1 MDTSIRIEVPAAIY
15 NQLVR
20 IQENRRQAEGRKPSL
35 SSIILE
41 FCSSCISDGQTNPA
55 NVQTVEKNVQSSSI
69 SEQNHAAFAQ
79 NARVFQQEEYLQKRL
94 TRWEDSLLRWETNL
108 NIRESRLR
116 ESLHDFAEQREEIH
130 QARLQ
135 MLEEEEELPRKKP
148 LAGPEEII
156 ENKMMSVEIKDKN
169 EKIKKLKETIN
180 ILEEDLEKAQSAAK
194 PLKEPSSFLS
204 IIKEYWPV
212 IITGAGILIAYLMN
226 QKSESKKQNKQ
237 MEKLLESLGKIDPG
251 DKDELVKTLVDGVKN
266 TQNKDSDQKSAS

>member
-41 FCSSCISDGQTNPA
+41 FCSSCINDGQTNPA

-135 MLEEEEELPRKKP
+135 MLEEVEELPRKKP

-251 DKDELVKTLVDGVKN
+251 DKEKLVKTLVEGVKN
-266 TQNKDSDQKSAS
+266 G